1 MSLKTM
7 KGKFLSTHEM
17 YKSKFEQMEKYPFI
31 LRWLHFIKQSVLSN
45 VTYSFY
51 KISKE
56 ITLLEESRE
65 IDAKVH
71 IERKTVNDI

>member
-7 KGKFLSTHEM
+7 KGKILSTYEM
-17 YKSKFEQMEKYPFI
+17 YKSKLEQMEKYPFI
-31 LRWLHFIKQSVLSN
+31 LRWLYFIKQSVLSN
-45 VTYSFY
+45 VDSFY

-56 ITLLEESRE
+56 ITLFEESRQ

-71 IERKTVNDI
+71 IERKTLNDI

>member
-17 YKSKFEQMEKYPFI
+17 YKSKLEQMEKYPFI
-31 LRWLHFIKQSVLSN
+31 LRWLYFIKQSVLSN
-45 VTYSFY
+45 VDSFY

-56 ITLLEESRE
+56 ITLFEESRQ

>member
-1 MSLKTM
+1 MT
-7 KGKFLSTHEM
+7 GKFLSTHEM

-31 LRWLHFIKQSVLSN
+31 LTWLHFIKQSVLSN

-56 ITLLEESRE
+56 TTLEESRQ

-71 IERKTVNDI
+71 IERKTINDI